1 MAKAR
6 AKKRPQEKKRPL
18 WFRLLRAL
26 LLTGFVCFLLAII
39 TVAGVV
45 WYFSR
50 DLPNINTIN
59 DYQPKQLAR
68 VYSTDGE
75 LIELWTDDDLIY
87 RRLVPV
93 EGIPEVMRS
102 AVLAAEDADF
112 YSHSGLDF
120 PGLLR
125 AIWTNVR
132 SGRMSQGFST
142 ITQQVVKNLVLS
154 PERTIRRK
162 IQEVLLA
169 FRLEER
175 LTKDEI
181 LGLYLNEVYFGGN
194 RYGVEEACRYYFG
207 KSVSEITLP
216 EAALLAGLL
225 PSPARYNPFRHPEPA
240 LERREYVLR
249 QMWEKGF
256 IPESAYR
263 TALEAPLEL
272 AGNSFPHLGAAPHFT
287 AAVREQLVQSL
298 GEERLLTEGLDV
310 FTTIDLDYQYAAE
323 DALRLALHEYD
334 DRHDQF
340 EPIRRLD
347 EEDIEPFRR
356 RFNARDGV
364 RQGAEYEMVVLEVGE
379 STLHLGLGWFDV
391 VLEVG
396 EYGRLNPDGMALS
409 EHIRRGDVLMT
420 IAEQTTDL
428 SVAPSL
434 SVASERETD
443 TLGADP
449 TVGIFHLAPSAEA
462 AFVAIDPRN
471 RHVLAMVGGYDFR
484 TSWFNRATQARRPC
498 GSAYKPFIY
507 GAALAHGLVTP
518 ASLVRDEPTP
528 FRLPGGRMWNPQNS
542 DGEYLGSIPLRTALA
557 RSRNVVS
564 VRLLEEL
571 GLNRAGE
578 MAAAVGIH
586 TPLTDNL
593 TAALGSTEMPVLELV
608 NAYATIA
615 SGGSAHEPIL
625 VTHVLDPAGEI
636 VLSNPYHPRQGM
648 DPAVAYVLTSLMTSV
663 IENGTGRAARALGR
677 PAAGKTGTTNEARD
691 AWFVG
696 FVPQLVAGGWI
707 GFDDYRPLGRREY
720 GGRAALPMWLQ
731 FMQTV
736 LSDVEIEDFTPPEDG
751 VVSRRIDPATGLL
764 AQPHA
769 DDFVIEIFIEGTEPT
784 RYAPERSMGPIDRVL
799 LQTPASTD
807 DVLPERQYDDF

>member
-1 MAKAR
+1 MVKGVHENTVRSMVKGKAR
-6 AKKRPQEKKRPL
+6 KRPQAKKRPL
-18 WFRLLRAL
+18 WFRLLKAL
-26 LLTGFVCFLLAII
+26 LLTGFVCFLLAVI
-39 TVAGVV
+39 TVASGV
-45 WYFSR
+45 WYYSR
-50 DLPNINTIN
+50 DLPDINTID

-93 EGIPEVMRS
+93 AEIPEVMRI

-112 YSHSGLDF
+112 YSHRGLDF

-194 RYGVEEACRYYFG
+194 RYGVEEASRYYFG
-207 KSVSEITLP
+207 KGVAEITLP

-263 TALEAPLEL
+263 SALEAPLEL
-272 AGNSFPHLGAAPHFT
+272 ANNSYPHLGAAPHFT
-287 AAVREQLVQSL
+287 AAVREQLVESL
-298 GEERLLTEGLDV
+298 GEERLLTGGLDIY
-310 FTTIDLDYQYAAE
+310 TTISLDHQYAAQ
-323 DALRLALHEYD
+323 DALRMALHEYD
-334 DRHDQF
+334 DRHDLF
-340 EPIRRLD
+340 EPDRRLA
-347 EEDIEPFRR
+347 EEDIESFRR
-356 RFNARDGV
+356 QFNTRDGV
-364 RQGAEYEMVVLEVGE
+364 RQGTEYEAVVLEVGE
-379 STLHLGLGWFDV
+379 SSLRLGLGWYDID
-391 VLEVG
+391 LEVG
-396 EYGRLNPDGMALS
+396 EHSRLNPDGTALS
-409 EHIRRGDVLMT
+409 ESMQRGDVLSV
-420 IAEQTTDL
+420 IAGQTTDKDAL
-428 SVAPSL
+428 DV
-434 SVASERETD
+434 
-443 TLGADP
+443 DP
-449 TVGIFHLAPSAEA
+449 TAGAFTLSPSAEA

-471 RHVLAMVGGYDFR
+471 RHVLAMVGGYDFG
-484 TSWFNRATQARRPC
+484 TSWFNRAVQARRPC

-507 GAALAHGLVTP
+507 GAALADGLVTP
-518 ASLVRDEPTP
+518 ASMVRDEPTP

-571 GLNRAGE
+571 GLQRAGE
-578 MAAAVGIH
+578 IAQAVGIH

-615 SGGSAHEPIL
+615 SGGEAHEPLL
-625 VTHVLDPAGEI
+625 VSHVLDSAGEV
-636 VLSNPYHPRQGM
+636 VLNNRYEPRQGL

-663 IENGTGRAARALGR
+663 IEDGTGRRARALER

-696 FVPQLVAGGWI
+696 FVPQLVAGGWV
-707 GFDDYRPLGRREY
+707 GFDDYRPLGRHEY
-720 GGRAALPMWLQ
+720 GGRAALPMWLH

-736 LSDVEIEDFTPPEDG
+736 LADEEIEEFVQPEHG
-751 VVSRRIDPATGLL
+751 VVTRRIDPATGLL
-764 AQPHA
+764 AQPDT
-769 DDFVIEIFIEGTEPT
+769 DDFVMEIFIEGTEPT
-784 RYAPERSMGPIDRVL
+784 RYAPIRSTGPIDRVL
-799 LQTPASTD
+799 LEMPVSPD
-807 DVLPERQYDDF
+807 DAVPERQYDDF